1 MAEIQ
6 NLKSR
11 WIITGRWE
19 TEKRSQNECI
29 ESQVKYKQGN
39 TLEKTPILKF
49 RFEFELQWISVK
61 IFF

>member
-1 MAEIQ
+1 MAGIQ

-39 TLEKTPILKF
+39 TLGKTPILKF
-49 RFEFELQWISVK
+49 RFEFEL
-61 IFF
+61 

>member
-1 MAEIQ
+1 MAGIQ

-19 TEKRSQNECI
+19 TEKRSQIEGI
-29 ESQVKYKQGN
+29 ESQVKYKQEI

-49 RFEFELQWISVK
+49 RFEFEL
-61 IFF
+61 